1 MEWFGTARDITEQK
15 KGEEELEF
23 QAGLLTNVNNTL
35 TAVDENY
42 IVTYWNNAAEQLFG
56 WSKEEVMGKH
66 SKGIFQTKVPDSSR
80 EEAIKRC

>member
-1 MEWFGTARDITEQK
+1 MKIT
-15 KGEEELEF
+15 
-23 QAGLLTNVNNTL
+23 
-35 TAVDENY
+35 

-80 EEAIKRC
+80 EEAIKKMLKKIITMVKYIINTKMGTIF